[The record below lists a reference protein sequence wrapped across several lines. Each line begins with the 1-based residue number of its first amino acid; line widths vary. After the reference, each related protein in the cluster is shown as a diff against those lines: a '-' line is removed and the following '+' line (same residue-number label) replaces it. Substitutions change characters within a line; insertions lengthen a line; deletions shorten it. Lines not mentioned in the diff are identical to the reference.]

1 MVWPFDEITST
12 EFGGNLRFA
21 PIVSDT
27 IGSMNST
34 HSVGEAVVVGASV
47 GELVGD
53 SVGLSVGDVVGAYV
67 GNSVGCEVGAFV
79 GLLVVAFVGAIVTS
93 W

>member
-53 SVGLSVGDVVGAYV
+53 SVIRMILCLSVGDVVGAYV
-67 GNSVGCEVGAFV
+67 GN
-79 GLLVVAFVGAIVTS
+79 
-93 W
+93 